1 MLHSL
6 HLKNVGPAPEMR
18 MKLARR
24 LNLITGDNGLGKSFL
39 LDLAWWALT
48 RTWASLPAIPRGAGE
63 ATLGVQYEGQ
73 TKPHEYESRYDRR
86 RQQWIGKKSGRP
98 ANPGM
103 VIYARVDG
111 GFAVWDPARASE
123 AGDAPGFVFD
133 AEDVWDG
140 LARRCNG
147 LVRDWATWQ
156 LEQKEAWR
164 LLQNALQVM
173 SPSEDEPL
181 RPGALTR
188 VSLDDPRDIP
198 TLRLPYGEVP
208 ILHASAGMRRICALV
223 YLLVWTW
230 IEHQRASKLID
241 QPPTDR
247 IIFLVDEPDT
257 HLHPRWQR
265 VVLRS
270 LLNVVHQLMTKG
282 DAKVQLIAA
291 THSPLVMAS
300 VEPLFDPAHDKCWH
314 LDADGE
320 LVHLREEAWAKE
332 GDVLGWLASAT
343 FGLKHAR
350 SLESEVA
357 IEAAEAFMRDDLPA
371 PQHLRTRAAIHAE
384 LVRLLAGSDP
394 FWARWI
400 ASQDRGPAAR
410 SPRRK
415 R

>member
-1 MLHSL
+1 
-6 HLKNVGPAPEMR
+6 
-18 MKLARR
+18 
-24 LNLITGDNGLGKSFL
+24 
-39 LDLAWWALT
+39 
-48 RTWASLPAIPRGAGE
+48 
-63 ATLGVQYEGQ
+63 
-73 TKPHEYESRYDRR
+73 
-86 RQQWIGKKSGRP
+86 
-98 ANPGM
+98 
-103 VIYARVDG
+103 
-111 GFAVWDPARASE
+111 
-123 AGDAPGFVFD
+123 
-133 AEDVWDG
+133 
-140 LARRCNG
+140 
-147 LVRDWATWQ
+147 
-156 LEQKEAWR
+156 
-164 LLQNALQVM
+164 
-173 SPSEDEPL
+173 
-181 RPGALTR
+181 
-188 VSLDDPRDIP
+188 
-198 TLRLPYGEVP
+198 
-208 ILHASAGMRRICALV
+208 MRRICALV

-314 LDADGE
+314 LDADGK
-320 LVHLREEAWAKE
+320 LVHLREEVWAKE
-332 GDVLGWLASAT
+332 GDVLGWLASGT

-371 PQHLRTRAAIHAE
+371 PKHLRTRDAIHAE

-400 ASQDRGPAAR
+400 SSQDRGRSAR